1 MVKKRC
7 LLTPGPAPIPEK
19 VMKAMARPII
29 HHRTQQ
35 YRDIAK
41 EVNESLKKIFKTKN
55 NVLTLTSS
63 GTGAMEASIVNT
75 LSPGD
80 TAIVVRGGKF
90 GERFAEI
97 CSAYGVKV
105 VPIDIEWGTGPEPGT
120 VDRALRENPAAKA
133 VFIQLCETS
142 TATVYRV
149 KDIGDI
155 VGKTDAILVT
165 DAISGLGADEFK
177 MDEWGVDVALGGS
190 QKAFMIP
197 PGLSF
202 VALSKKAMERTKKS
216 TLPRYYCDLGRYE
229 KLVEKGDSPWTPA
242 ITLVIGL
249 REALSMMAGEGGVDG
264 FVARHGCDAEFVRK
278 SIVDM
283 GLSLFSRFPSNAVTA
298 VQVPDGTDG
307 AALIAAL
314 KEKGITFAGGQ
325 GRIKGKIFRIAHMG
339 AITNEDLKFA
349 LDKLKE
355 TLGEQK
361 CR

>member
-1 MVKKRC
+1 MTKKQY

-19 VMKAMARPII
+19 IMKAMAKPII
-29 HHRTQQ
+29 HHRTPQ
-35 YRDIAK
+35 YKDVVKTVNRD
-41 EVNESLKKIFKTKN
+41 LKKIFKTKN

-63 GTGAMEASIVNT
+63 GTGAMEASVINA

-105 VPIDIEWGTGPEPGT
+105 VAVDIEWGARPEPDM
-120 VDRALRENPAAKA
+120 VEKVLRETPEAKA
-133 VFIQLCETS
+133 VFVQLCETS
-142 TATVYRV
+142 TATVYAV

-155 VGKTDAILVT
+155 VKKTGAILIT

-177 MDEWGVDVALGGS
+177 MDEWNVDIALGGS

-202 VALSKKAMERTKKS
+202 VALSDKARDLIKKS
-216 TLPRYYCDLGRYE
+216 KLPRYYYDLGRYE

-249 REALSMMAGEGGVDG
+249 GEALSMIMDEGGIDN
-264 FVARHGCDAEFVRK
+264 FIARHGRDAEFVRK
-278 SIVDM
+278 SVVGM
-283 GLSLFSRFPSNAVTA
+283 GLSLFSGFPSNAVTA
-298 VQVPDGTDG
+298 VRVPDGIDATV
-307 AALIAAL
+307 LISAL
-314 KEKGITFAGGQ
+314 KEKGVTFAPGQ
-325 GRIKGKIFRIAHMG
+325 AHTKGKILRIAHMG
-339 AITNEDLKFA
+339 AITRKDLEFA
-349 LDKLKE
+349 LGKLKE
-355 TLGEQK
+355 TLEEL
-361 CR
+361 